1 MVSDGSKITH
11 FCEKME
17 KFIFLEIFGWKIDSR
32 FYDFFYEKTSWKKV
46 FKNIYT
52 LPPMVVQ
59 PMDFRKCWFLWSH
72 FLGFLERTE
81 FFITIK
87 MGMVMYFW
95 RYFFCWKKVIWLPSR
110 VKNFFDEIL
119 MTLFFRRHLD
129 GNTDGCWNAILRP
142 FYYHTPSW

>member
-1 MVSDGSKITH
+1 MVVILLIFVKKWKNLIFSK
-11 FCEKME
+11 FLDEKEIVDFTTFFM
-17 KFIFLEIFGWKIDSR
+17 KNYLE
-32 FYDFFYEKTSWKKV
+32 KKV

-52 LPPMVVQ
+52 LPPIVIR
-59 PMDFRKCWFLWSH
+59 PMDFGKCWFLWSH

-87 MGMVMYFW
+87 MCMVMHFW
-95 RYFFCWKKVIWLPSR
+95 IFFFCRKKVIWLDSR